1 MRRRPTNAEI
11 GGPLLRRRDD
21 GSYIP
26 DPSQRTI
33 DDYTGTRTGGDG
45 EIGLRLKPRNGGGRK
60 PGVLNK
66 TTRIMKEAAVW
77 AAENSVHSDGSL
89 AGYLKYLA
97 DTHPKTFARSILAKL
112 IPLDLRLR
120 ADVQLE
126 TPDEIREQLRARG
139 VPIDRL
145 FERPTL
151 PEQPLL
157 QRRDPDPPRA
167 EPAPLRLVNSEEADT

>member
-1 MRRRPTNAEI
+1 MRCRPTRSEVAFAREPPLRRRDP
-11 GGPLLRRRDD
+11 PLLRTRDD

-26 DPSQRTI
+26 DPSQRTL

-66 TTRIMKEAAVW
+66 HTRLMKEAAVW
-77 AAENSVHSDGSL
+77 AAEHSVHSDGSL

-120 ADVQLE
+120 ADV
-126 TPDEIREQLRARG
+126 
-139 VPIDRL
+139 
-145 FERPTL
+145 
-151 PEQPLL
+151 
-157 QRRDPDPPRA
+157 
-167 EPAPLRLVNSEEADT
+167 